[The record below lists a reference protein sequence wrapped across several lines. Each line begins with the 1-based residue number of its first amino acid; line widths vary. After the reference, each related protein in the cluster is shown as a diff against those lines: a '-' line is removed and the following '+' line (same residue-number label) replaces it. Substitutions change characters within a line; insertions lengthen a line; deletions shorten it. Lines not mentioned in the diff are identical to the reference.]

1 MGYSPRVGGAVQS
14 EHERQDKGELSPHG
28 SVEQTN
34 RQPQRVSDTAEQ
46 FSRVTWKAVRGA
58 GIWERGC
65 VQATDLQKEEVLASP
80 TGREVGSSYW
90 TRGQGIWKQEGH
102 RGKEKNI

>member
-28 SVEQTN
+28 SVEQT
-34 RQPQRVSDTAEQ
+34 RRPDWQPQRVSDTAEQ

-58 GIWERGC
+58 GIWGRGD
-65 VQATDLQKEEVLASP
+65 VQATDLHREKEVLASP
-80 TGREVGSSYW
+80 TGREVGSS
-90 TRGQGIWKQEGH
+90 
-102 RGKEKNI
+102 